1 VNIRELLKAKKQ
13 PLIMGVI
20 NTTPDSFFSFS
31 RKISIKK
38 AVSAALKMASDGAD
52 IIDIGGESTR
62 PGADYIDEREELK
75 RVIPVVKEIALNVKI
90 PISVD
95 TRKSKV
101 AYEAIKAGAVI
112 INDISSMEDDPAMV
126 DVIKDAGCDIIIM
139 HKLGIP
145 SNMQKNI
152 FYTDV
157 VSDIYNKL
165 EILTENAVS
174 KGIDEGK
181 ITIDPG
187 LGFGKSVDDNL
198 AIINNIAYFKKLG
211 FPVLVGHSRK
221 SFIGTITGKDVE
233 ERLAGSL
240 AAGVISLINGADI
253 LRVHDVSETSDTVK
267 IAEAFMRNGLGSVPV
282 QTSIKGNDRVASS

>member
-282 QTSIKGNDRVASS
+282 QTSIKGNGRVASS

>member
-1 VNIRELLKAKKQ
+1 
-13 PLIMGVI
+13 MGVI
-20 NTTPDSFFSFS
+20 NTTPDSFFRFS
-31 RKISIKK
+31 RKNSIKN
-38 AVSAALKMASDGAD
+38 AVSAALKMVSDGAD

-62 PGADYIDEREELK
+62 PGADYIDEQEELK
-75 RVIPVVKEIALNVKI
+75 RVIPILKEITLNLKI

-112 INDISSMEDDPAMV
+112 INDISSMQDDPAMPE
-126 DVIKDAGCDIIIM
+126 VIKDAGCDIIIM

-145 SNMQKNI
+145 LNMQENI

-157 VSDIYNKL
+157 VSDIYHQL
-165 EILTENAVS
+165 ETLTENAVS
-174 KGIDEGK
+174 KGIDFDN

-187 LGFGKSVDDNL
+187 LGFGKKKDDNI

-211 FPVLVGHSRK
+211 FPVLIGHSRK
-221 SFIGTITGKDVE
+221 SFIGIITGKDAE

-253 LRVHDVSETSDTVK
+253 LRVHDVKETSDTVK
-267 IAEAFMRNGLGSVPV
+267 IVETARVTAKRAFAAG
-282 QTSIKGNDRVASS
+282 SIKEC

>member
-1 VNIRELLKAKKQ
+1 
-13 PLIMGVI
+13 MGVI

-282 QTSIKGNDRVASS
+282 QTSIKGNGRVASS

>member
-1 VNIRELLKAKKQ
+1 
-13 PLIMGVI
+13 MGVI